1 MWRRKSRPVPGGT
14 KAFVYALLVHV
25 TLLALL
31 GISLRFSAPR
41 TEPPRVVQAVVVEE
55 APKRVV
61 EPETVRVQEAPK
73 PKAEAEAARQAEL
86 KQQQEA
92 ERRRQKEAER
102 KKKSEAAEKK
112 KATALEKKQAEERR
126 KKEAETALKQ
136 QVTAEEQRRA
146 DARAQGEVER
156 YKGLIRQKVSRSWNI
171 PAGYRKGSQC
181 TVHVRLVPGGE
192 VLSVVIVK
200 SSGDPV
206 FDRSVENAVYK
217 ASPLPVPDDKKL
229 FEQFRDLEFPFNP
242 DMDK

>member
-61 EPETVRVQEAPK
+61 GPETVRVQEAPK
-73 PKAEAEAARQAEL
+73 PKAEAEAVRRQAEL

-102 KKKSEAAEKK
+102 KKKSETAEKK
-112 KATALEKKQAEERR
+112 KA
-126 KKEAETALKQ
+126 
-136 QVTAEEQRRA
+136 
-146 DARAQGEVER
+146 
-156 YKGLIRQKVSRSWNI
+156 
-171 PAGYRKGSQC
+171 
-181 TVHVRLVPGGE
+181 
-192 VLSVVIVK
+192 
-200 SSGDPV
+200 
-206 FDRSVENAVYK
+206 
-217 ASPLPVPDDKKL
+217 
-229 FEQFRDLEFPFNP
+229 
-242 DMDK
+242 